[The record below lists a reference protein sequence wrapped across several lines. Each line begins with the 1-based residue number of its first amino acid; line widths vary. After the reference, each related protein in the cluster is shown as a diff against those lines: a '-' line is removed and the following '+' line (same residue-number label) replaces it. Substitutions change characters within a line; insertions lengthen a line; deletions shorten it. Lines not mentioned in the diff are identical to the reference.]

1 MTRFLRLLWRGCW
14 LTVAFGL
21 IALAVVVTVARL
33 ALPFAS
39 GYQERIEDV
48 VGDYLGVHVE
58 AGELDLEWHR
68 FGPRLRLDD
77 VAIAHP
83 AGDVIEFDRAFVDL
97 RPEFSRR
104 ALRIHDV
111 TLAGLDVSV
120 RTDVDADVLEFWGL
134 RVDLGAWRD
143 DPADALAAIAET
155 TAEEADVEPGA
166 GLLGAL
172 LAIEQLQLTDARIR
186 VEQAN
191 GDPQQIDLHEL
202 RLVNRAH
209 HHRLGLHVG
218 LPAPWGRSLELA
230 VDAHDLLRTD
240 VTPRAQ
246 VYLEGR
252 ALAPARWSGL
262 LPAGE
267 EWVRPVSGSVD
278 FDLWADWSGDIVE
291 GVTLRLTA
299 SDLGLVRADRPE
311 ARAEHLEGLVAWEQR
326 PSGWQLRGSDFRVEY
341 EGGGWRAE
349 RFAVAREQERWFG
362 RADRVEL
369 AGLADWA
376 HLLPALDEHV
386 ARVSGLD
393 ARGRLEQPAFALAPG
408 GAFQITTGLRDVG
421 WQSTLGWPGL
431 AGLDGELRVTPRGG
445 ELDIASEA
453 TTFDHV
459 PFFRAPLHLERVE
472 GPARL
477 TRDGRGGWVIDA
489 PDLVATN
496 ADIST
501 HTRMRLELP
510 AEGSPW
516 LDMQVDFAQGNAARK
531 SPYLPVGIMFPQL
544 VSWLDDAI
552 VDGDVPRGRM
562 LFNGPTRDFPFK
574 DRPGV
579 FEVDFDVEN
588 MQLAYAPE
596 WPALEDLDA
605 RVRFHG
611 QALDIEGRRAR
622 IHGSPITDISARFPD
637 LTTGE
642 LEVEATGDPYLR
654 DLVRLVNESPLRQ
667 RLGPFFDGAE
677 SDDDRVGM
685 ALNLHIP
692 VDRADE
698 TRVEGRLDFAGNH
711 LAQPRFW
718 VDLADVH
725 GVASFT
731 EDSLRMDDV
740 AADFHG
746 QPVRIDART
755 RERTLELRAR
765 GNLDAG
771 ALLPP
776 AAGRL
781 GDRVQGRAPWD
792 VRVDVAAAEEGGLP
806 SETRIR
812 AESALVGT
820 RIALPEP
827 FAKEPGIP
835 RNLRI
840 DLPIR
845 TGTDRHV
852 LEARLGEAIALVAEL
867 DTADEPGLPRG
878 TLHFGRDAPALRD
891 VAGWFV
897 SGELDA
903 LDAGAWADFAGEPP
917 EGAGADAADAPAWPE
932 FAGADLEIGR
942 LEWRGYE
949 LSDAG
954 ISIERDVRDWNV
966 DLASNEA
973 RGEVTIPFTAGD
985 GRPLRAHFGLLDLD
999 AILARDGAAGG
1010 DHPST
1015 TPAAVPHPR
1024 TFPALDLRAD
1034 ELRVLDYTLRDTVV
1048 ITAPTADGM
1057 NFHRLHSASP
1067 NLTLS
1072 GQGHWYRRGERE
1084 RTGLRMR
1091 LETDDFGQGLTQ
1103 LGLPRHDFVGGNGYI
1118 TTEVDWAG
1126 TPWSIDLLSLNGQM
1140 EVRLEDGLIT
1150 TVDPGPARLISLFS
1164 LQALP
1169 QRLALDFSSLFRRG
1183 YEYDRIRGR
1192 MRFDAGNMYVN
1203 RLEMEGPPG
1212 RARVNGRIG
1221 LLARDFD
1228 QEIEFRPALTY
1239 SLPVL
1244 GTIAG
1249 GPAGGLTV
1257 TLVQQLMRGL
1267 GRDIESVAEV
1277 RYALTGSWD
1286 EPNVQR
1292 LRTESPDASR
1302 DEAPTG
1308 TPQRR

>member
-21 IALAVVVTVARL
+21 IALAVLVTVARL

-39 GYQERIEDV
+39 DYQERIEGV
-48 VGDYLGVHVE
+48 VGDYLGARVE
-58 AGELDLEWHR
+58 ATELDLEWHR
-68 FGPRLRLDD
+68 FGPRLRLDG

-83 AGDVIEFDRAFVDL
+83 GGDVIEFDRAFVDF

-111 TLAGLDVSV
+111 TLAGLDLAV
-120 RTDVDADVLEFWGL
+120 RTDADAGILEFWGL
-134 RVDLGAWRD
+134 RVDLEAWRD
-143 DPADALAAIAET
+143 NPADALAAVAE
-155 TAEEADVEPGA
+155 AREEEADVEPGA

-191 GDPQQIDLHEL
+191 GDPQHIDLHDL
-202 RLVNRAH
+202 RLVNRVH

-218 LPAPWGRSLELA
+218 LPASWGRSLELS

-240 VTPRAQ
+240 ATPRAQ
-246 VYLEGR
+246 VYLEAR
-252 ALAPARWSGL
+252 ALAPAQWSGL
-262 LPAGE
+262 FPTGE
-267 EWVRPVSGSVD
+267 EWMRPVSGSVD
-278 FDLWADWSGDIVE
+278 FDLWADWSGDSLE
-291 GVTLRLTA
+291 GATLRLGA
-299 SDLGLVRADRPE
+299 SDLGLVRADHPE
-311 ARAEHLEGLVAWEQR
+311 VRAENLEGLVAWEQR
-326 PSGWQLRGSDFRVEY
+326 ADGWQLRGSDFRVEHA
-341 EGGGWRAE
+341 GGGWRAE
-349 RFAVAREQERWFG
+349 RFAIARDNEMWRG

-393 ARGRLEQPAFALAPG
+393 ARGRLEHPAFALAPG
-408 GAFQITTGLRDVG
+408 GAFQLTTGLRDVG
-421 WQSTLGWPGL
+421 WQPTLGWPGL
-431 AGLDGELRVTPRGG
+431 AGLDGELRITPRGG

-453 TTFDHV
+453 TTFNHV
-459 PFFRAPLHLERVE
+459 PFFRTPLYLERIE

-516 LDMQVDFAQGNAARK
+516 LDMQVDFADGNVARK
-531 SPYLPVGIMFPQL
+531 APYLPVGIMFPQL

-579 FEVDFDVEN
+579 FEVDFDIEN
-588 MQLAYAPE
+588 VQLAYAPD
-596 WPALEDLDA
+596 WPALQDLDA

-622 IHGSPITDISARFPD
+622 IHESTITDISARFPD

-677 SDDDRVGM
+677 GDDGRVGM

-698 TRVEGRLDFAGNH
+698 TRVEGRLDFTGNR

-718 VDLADVH
+718 IDLGDIH
-725 GVASFT
+725 GEVAFT
-731 EDSLRMDDV
+731 EDSLHMDDV

-746 QPVRIDART
+746 QPVRIGART
-755 RERTLELRAR
+755 HEQRLAFQAQ
-765 GNLDAG
+765 GDIDAG

-776 AAGRL
+776 AADRL
-781 GDRVQGRAPWD
+781 AARVQGRAPWD
-792 VRVDVAAAEEGGLP
+792 IRVDVAGADEGGLP
-806 SETRIR
+806 SETLIR
-812 AESALVGT
+812 AESSLLGT

-827 FAKEPGIP
+827 FTKEPAA
-835 RNLRI
+835 RRDLRI

-845 TGTDRHV
+845 TGEDRHV
-852 LEARLGEAIALVAEL
+852 LHARLGETIALVTEI
-867 DTADEPGLPRG
+867 DTADEVHVPRG
-878 TLHFGRDAPALRD
+878 TLHFGRDAPALHD
-891 VAGWFV
+891 APGWFV
-897 SGELDA
+897 SGELDKVDA
-903 LDAGAWADFAGEPP
+903 DVWTEFAQSSPNGDPGATASASPAGAA
-917 EGAGADAADAPAWPE
+917 
-932 FAGADLEIGR
+932 FAGASIEVGR
-942 LEWRGYE
+942 LEWQGYE
-949 LSDAG
+949 LG
-954 ISIERDVRDWNV
+954 DVGLEVGRGSRDWQIR
-966 DLASNEA
+966 LASNEA

-1015 TPAAVPHPR
+1015 TPASVPHPR

-1072 GQGHWYRRGERE
+1072 GQGHWYQRGERE
-1084 RTGLRMR
+1084 QTALRMR

-1103 LGLPRHDFVGGNGYI
+1103 LGLPRHDFVGGNGHI
-1118 TTEVDWAG
+1118 ATEVDWAG

-1140 EVRLEDGLIT
+1140 DVRLEDGLIT

-1192 MRFDAGNMYVN
+1192 MRFDEGNMYVN

-1212 RARVNGRIG
+1212 RTRVGGRIG

-1286 EPNVQR
+1286 EPIVER
-1292 LRTESPDASR
+1292 LRTESPTADR
-1302 DEAPTG
+1302 DQAPSG
-1308 TPQRR
+1308 APRR